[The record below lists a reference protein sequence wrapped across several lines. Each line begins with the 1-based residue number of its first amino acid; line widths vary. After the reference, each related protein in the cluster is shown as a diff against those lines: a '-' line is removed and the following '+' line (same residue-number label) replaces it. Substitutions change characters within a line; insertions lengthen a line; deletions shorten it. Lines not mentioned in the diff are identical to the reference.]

1 MSCNEKKALLENKMV
16 NAQTTA
22 IPTSYLHQQYTSPR
36 CARTVQ
42 DALDAFE
49 KLKTKKDR
57 LSWVKEQ
64 ILIRYLGLGWNAAH
78 HPWSKNKYHYSP
90 SELLQHLINVVIPLQ
105 QTEIVPSEPP
115 VHLPTRT
122 NNWTIGTKSA
132 DLIALDNSSLAQV
145 QRVRLNAMLER
156 NQLESN
162 GYGDQLMEMQEFS
175 WPLEKLRN
183 TLFKIDMCFEMVD
196 GGELMLQ
203 WCQGT
208 VVKLIKD
215 KAENNFMVVEV
226 KWKAEAVRSV
236 KEEITKVK
244 LKKKDWNPEE
254 HGDGAWRE
262 DLIHLTKSAKNY

>member
-1 MSCNEKKALLENKMV
+1 M
-16 NAQTTA
+16 
-22 IPTSYLHQQYTSPR
+22 
-36 CARTVQ
+36 
-42 DALDAFE
+42 
-49 KLKTKKDR
+49 
-57 LSWVKEQ
+57 
-64 ILIRYLGLGWNAAH
+64 
-78 HPWSKNKYHYSP
+78 
-90 SELLQHLINVVIPLQ
+90 IPLQ

-156 NQLESN
+156 DQLESN

-262 DLIHLTKSAKNY
+262 DLIHLTKSAENY